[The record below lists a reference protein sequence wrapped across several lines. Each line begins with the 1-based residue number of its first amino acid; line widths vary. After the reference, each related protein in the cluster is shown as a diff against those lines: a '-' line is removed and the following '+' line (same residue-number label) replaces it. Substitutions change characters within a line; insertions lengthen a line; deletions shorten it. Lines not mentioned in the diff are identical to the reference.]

1 MCIFNKKETI
11 SKRTV
16 TKMINEMLQQEKL
29 VTSKVDNYAKVGNAV
44 FSTTIMNIAFK
55 YGIKDI

>member
-1 MCIFNKKETI
+1 MKRIGKKEYI
-11 SKRTV
+11 KKDKV
-16 TKMINEMLQQEKL
+16 LKMLHEMLQQEKL
-29 VTSKVDNYAKVGNAV
+29 MTTTVDNYTKVGNAV